1 MVLMTKELAKQFPRL
16 YSGENI
22 PEGDRLVI
30 AKFFHPMSH
39 QTWYATEYDPDEQI
53 FYGYVDTGDH
63 DSEWGNFSLAEM
75 QDLKVKGLGM
85 ERDIHF
91 TPQKIGNVSG
101 LQDRFKT
108 TPAPEVRGTFRQDV
122 PIDEALKEKKTA
134 EMTTAPEPTSPT
146 PKETP
151 ANPKLDDEFYANMS
165 EGHGFKPIKAKKVVI
180 PGYEKFDLY
189 LHHPVSVDNKG
200 DVVEDKDKWG
210 ISEGRSGLYL
220 GDDITS
226 VQADWAVDRLKSK
239 LERKMT
245 PDKLEQSVENAVK
258 SSGESPKYET
268 ETPIAKMQRQVHE
281 INNMPK
287 SETAKPTKEDFVRSE
302 VYKESINAGK
312 IGVDLNVPY
321 VTKLAE
327 DKYDAL
333 YGQQPAAP
341 KVEEPAL
348 NPFIGL
354 YKGKQYESHA
364 VSMYAAQKEIAKR
377 VGARHDYDVSVYAA
391 TETEPLAAAIEH
403 EKRQPEETPY
413 IEEGGK
419 ATRKSKPSIE
429 TQAVAHVQ
437 QQIPE
442 EAPIIEGNER
452 TTKPTIE
459 TTGKPKLAAFV
470 EVAEKLEGAPVEMKG
485 NRDLHDY
492 AGMNPEAAKVMGWPD
507 KV

>member
-1 MVLMTKELAKQFPRL
+1 
-16 YSGENI
+16 
-22 PEGDRLVI
+22 
-30 AKFFHPMSH
+30 
-39 QTWYATEYDPDEQI
+39 
-53 FYGYVDTGDH
+53 
-63 DSEWGNFSLAEM
+63 
-75 QDLKVKGLGM
+75 
-85 ERDIHF
+85 
-91 TPQKIGNVSG
+91 
-101 LQDRFKT
+101 
-108 TPAPEVRGTFRQDV
+108 
-122 PIDEALKEKKTA
+122 
-134 EMTTAPEPTSPT
+134 MTTAPEPTSPA
-146 PKETP
+146 PKEEETP

-165 EGHGFKPIKAKKVVI
+165 EGRGFKPIKAKKVVI

-239 LERKMT
+239 LARKMT

-281 INNMPK
+281 INNRNRK
-287 SETAKPTKEDFVRSE
+287 RR
-302 VYKESINAGK
+302 N
-312 IGVDLNVPY
+312 
-321 VTKLAE
+321 
-327 DKYDAL
+327 
-333 YGQQPAAP
+333 P
-341 KVEEPAL
+341 KVEEPTH
-348 NPFIGL
+348 PFIGL

-403 EKRQPEETPY
+403 EKTQPEETPY

-442 EAPIIEGNER
+442 EAPIIEGNRLREPLNPPLKR
-452 TTKPTIE
+452 LASPNWPPSSKW
-459 TTGKPKLAAFV
+459 PKNLRAHRS
-470 EVAEKLEGAPVEMKG
+470 K
-485 NRDLHDY
+485 
-492 AGMNPEAAKVMGWPD
+492 
-507 KV
+507 